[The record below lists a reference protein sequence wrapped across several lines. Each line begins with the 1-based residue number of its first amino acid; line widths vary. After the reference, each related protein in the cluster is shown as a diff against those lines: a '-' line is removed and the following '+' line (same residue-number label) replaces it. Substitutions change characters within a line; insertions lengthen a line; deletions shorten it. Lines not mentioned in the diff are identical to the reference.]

1 MRAKDV
7 AFIADVLANEARHAM
22 PDEVAGLMAAVGALT
37 SRIVAQNPDVDVD
50 ALRDVH
56 QHLRDAWTPPAPDN
70 AILRAENDALAATI
84 RRVEALAD
92 SLVWRRPERSPCVPH
107 CESCCGDEA
116 HCAAMQPSVSVV
128 GEDAIRRAL
137 EGDPDDHA

>member
-56 QHLRDAWTPPAPDN
+56 QHLRGAWGRAMSLALSGGMCRVCGWATSNRAHVSDGMCERCRARDPRPSTD
-70 AILRAENDALAATI
+70 AILGSIPGL
-84 RRVEALAD
+84 
-92 SLVWRRPERSPCVPH
+92 
-107 CESCCGDEA
+107 
-116 HCAAMQPSVSVV
+116 
-128 GEDAIRRAL
+128 
-137 EGDPDDHA
+137 DPDDHA